1 MLKSCLLSS
10 AALSHVHKENE
21 MLSHTKT
28 WYLTCQYR
36 SIFGYLIMCS
46 FISWKNPS
54 IGWNDEWIESLTW
67 EKNFTRFT
75 QQQQQKVEFDFVYVL
90 LRFTFKCICLT
101 ERDFFGSLSTR
112 RFFCSRFTF
121 NLNEEESKQTQKQFQ
136 CNRVIFQPYSTNS
149 NTFRR
154 LYDEHFW
161 QHSAATGS
169 KCWLRADA
177 MANGKSKR
185 ESHKEKVCIYLSMY
199 QFSRIVCTHFKM

>member
-1 MLKSCLLSS
+1 MM
-10 AALSHVHKENE
+10 NE
-21 MLSHTKT
+21 SNLWHEKK
-28 WYLTCQYR
+28 
-36 SIFGYLIMCS
+36 
-46 FISWKNPS
+46 ISLASLNSNSKKL
-54 IGWNDEWIESLTW
+54 SLTL
-67 EKNFTRFT
+67 
-75 QQQQQKVEFDFVYVL
+75 YVL

-112 RFFCSRFTF
+112 RFFRSRFTF